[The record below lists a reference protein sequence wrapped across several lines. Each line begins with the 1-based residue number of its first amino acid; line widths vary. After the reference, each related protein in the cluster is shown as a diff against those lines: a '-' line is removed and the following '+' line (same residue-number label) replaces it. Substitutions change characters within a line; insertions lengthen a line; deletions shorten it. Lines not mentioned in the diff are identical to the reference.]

1 MPSHFDDDGD
11 GAGFV
16 VVDSRVAQQPSTV
29 ELRDMRCF
37 NCSGSGCCK
46 CCCVSSVL
54 GKARLGKAHCESC
67 NPKRQSH
74 QQRHR
79 QERKHHGLPRIC
91 LP

>member
-37 NCSGSGCCK
+37 NCSCSGCCK
-46 CCCVSSVL
+46 RCRVSSVL
-54 GKARLGKAHCESC
+54 GKARLGETHCETS

-79 QERKHHGLPRIC
+79 QERKHHGLTRIC

>member
-37 NCSGSGCCK
+37 NCSGSRCCK
-46 CCCVSSVL
+46 RCRVSSVL
-54 GKARLGKAHCESC
+54 GNSRLGEPHCESC
-67 NPKRQSH
+67 NPKRKSH

-79 QERKHHGLPRIC
+79 QERKHHGLP
-91 LP
+91 